1 MDAAMAERFPVLA
14 WGASIHSSMTKFC
27 RKLDRLHLRI
37 QCPVR
42 RLVLGVGSEG
52 HRAAPSIWRGSR
64 LKWFEPEAP
73 ARECARRRL
82 VESTA
87 EAVAQNLIH
96 ATAGH
101 KGRSA
106 YRSLGAINESA
117 AAA

>member
-14 WGASIHSSMTKFC
+14 GGASIHSNMTKFC

-42 RLVLGVGSEG
+42 RLVLGVGSER

-64 LKWFEPEAP
+64 LKWLEPEAP

-82 VESTA
+82 VESAT
-87 EAVAQNLIH
+87 EAVARNLIH

-106 YRSLGAINESA
+106 LLVIGSDE
-117 AAA
+117 